1 MDSLRHTRI
10 VLDAT
15 YLILNIKQAQ
25 RAPKYDNDKK
35 QESEMLEIAP
45 PEHCWL
51 IFFWCVFFFG
61 SLSLSL
67 SLQKCTYASSE
78 LSK

>member
-1 MDSLRHTRI
+1 MEQLAWQHWISSVAFPRSYVSSYRNKMMDSLRHTRI

-45 PEHCWL
+45 PEHC
-51 IFFWCVFFFG
+51 
-61 SLSLSL
+61 
-67 SLQKCTYASSE
+67 
-78 LSK
+78 

>member
-1 MDSLRHTRI
+1 MEQLAWQHWISSVAFDPRSYVSSYRNKMMDSLRHTRI

-45 PEHCWL
+45 PEHC
-51 IFFWCVFFFG
+51 
-61 SLSLSL
+61 
-67 SLQKCTYASSE
+67 
-78 LSK
+78 